1 MHTRDFTTDRRLWLY
16 LALGVFVALWFFPWI
31 SFKDTPVRPSILWP
45 GLFYTLFSR
54 DVPVSQVW
62 EVARFLFWFS
72 LIFSIPSVAVGWVLH
87 CVVVILRH
95 RWTDN
100 DGHVAEEAGSS

>member
-1 MHTRDFTTDRRLWLY
+1 MHTRDFKTDRRLWLY

-31 SFKDTPVRPSILWP
+31 AFKEAPVRPAIFWP
-45 GLFYTLFSR
+45 GLFYTLFSP

-72 LIFSIPSVAVGWVLH
+72 LIFSIPSLALGWVLH

-95 RWTDN
+95 RRTDK
-100 DGHVAEEAGSS
+100 DGDVAEQTGSG